1 VQPVPNVPLP
11 YVSRWSTFQCT
22 VTPGG
27 TSAARVEVAGELDLL
42 TAPQLAS
49 ALREAQLNAS
59 LVVLD
64 AREVTFIDSAGV
76 HVILDASRDSDWG
89 GARLVVAT
97 SAVVD
102 RFLGL
107 AGVTEQVSTFDI
119 SQSVPGRAEGA
130 SPAMSLL
137 RQPGDQVDRGR
148 DDERP
153 ECVGEQRMPQGR
165 SPDVGGLQVGV

>member
-11 YVSRWSTFQCT
+11 YVSRWSTFRCA

-27 TSAARVEVAGELDLL
+27 TNAARVEVAGELDLL

-64 AREVTFIDSAGV
+64 TREVTFIDSAGV
-76 HVILDASRDSDWG
+76 HVILDASRGSEWG

-107 AGVTEQVSTFDI
+107 AGVAEQVSTFDI
-119 SQSVPGRAEGA
+119 SQYAPGGAEGA
-130 SPAMSLL
+130 SPYL
-137 RQPGDQVDRGR
+137 
-148 DDERP
+148 
-153 ECVGEQRMPQGR
+153 
-165 SPDVGGLQVGV
+165 GLP

>member
-1 VQPVPNVPLP
+1 LANRWEVVVPLAPNVP
-11 YVSRWSTFQCT
+11 RWSPFQCT

-27 TSAARVEVAGELDLL
+27 TNAAWVEVVGELDLL
-42 TAPQLAS
+42 TAPQLDS

-76 HVILDASRDSDWG
+76 HVILDASRDSEWG

-119 SQSVPGRAEGA
+119 SPPAPGCAEGA
-130 SPAMSLL
+130 SPYL
-137 RQPGDQVDRGR
+137 
-148 DDERP
+148 
-153 ECVGEQRMPQGR
+153 
-165 SPDVGGLQVGV
+165 GLA